1 MEDLHAMF
9 DSMVGF
15 LVGMTLMEVVVKPSL
30 IRFGKNFL
38 NRVDDRVDVV
48 PDWLY
53 QEDFQPLSS
62 DPAESELQQPPFDR

>member
-1 MEDLHAMF
+1 MEDLHQMF

-30 IRFGKNFL
+30 IRFGKSFL
-38 NRVDDRVDVV
+38 NQVDDRVDVV

-53 QEDFQPLSS
+53 QEKAS
-62 DPAESELQQPPFDR
+62 AESEQEPPFDR

>member
-1 MEDLHAMF
+1 MF

-30 IRFGKNFL
+30 IRFGKRFL
-38 NRVDDRVDVV
+38 IQVDDRVDVV

-53 QEDFQPLSS
+53 QDSPV
-62 DPAESELQQPPFDR
+62 ESEQEPPFDR